1 MHIILL
7 NIFLSHLHIII
18 KYIILHA
25 LNGMLR
31 ALFAKISND
40 IIRKILDYNTASLP
54 VFFFK
59 YHNSMELKY
68 MHT

>member
-1 MHIILL
+1 M
-7 NIFLSHLHIII
+7 

-40 IIRKILDYNTASLP
+40 IIRKILDYNTAYLP